1 MLEKHIFYVDS
12 VVYIKLDWQFQVLPN
27 LTNRSGHF
35 DHNLLYCFILNLQNN
50 IVLHDIVTVLYYT
63 I

>member
-1 MLEKHIFYVDS
+1 MLKKLFFYVDS
-12 VVYIKLDWQFQVLPN
+12 VVYIKLDWRFHVLPH

-35 DHNLLYCFILNLQNN
+35 DYNLLYCLLSNLQNN